1 MAITKVASSMSAS
14 FSDGSKQNFKLAYD
28 TFFNTGNQVP
38 GGKRCKILSGGYCR
52 IEARYYLAKIQYDDL
67 T

>member
-52 IEARYYLAKIQYDDL
+52 IVD
-67 T
+67 